1 MAPRKKLTREERLQK
16 KREAERIRYQK
27 IKNDPEKYELQKQ
40 KEKEKYFKKKE
51 KGIIKTV
58 NQMTP
63 REQRKA
69 RKIWKK
75 KARER
80 RQRLALQNVTN
91 VRVAPSISD
100 DDQIPQRNFPT
111 RVIAAK
117 LKSDRARRQRYLI
130 NKKKDDTINKL
141 KTKLACFKKRLQRL
155 RKPDKLTPN
164 SKVEQ
169 IMNSPSARNTVKK
182 KLLFAEVI
190 HQQLK
195 ENYAALPT
203 EKEKRVFKR
212 MISGKAVKKYGI
224 LQNEKNMKP
233 LKKIGKVGLMESK
246 RKAKASYELMKTKI
260 INFLEDDSNTRLC
273 AGKRDYVTKKG
284 DRKQKRVLLDTLRN
298 LHKSFMKKC
307 NIKISYSLFCRLKP
321 FWIVQPN
328 CDKRDT
334 CLCVTHANV
343 DLILTALF
351 QAKVTS
357 ISNHQNLLHII
368 CCNRYNEQCL
378 SRECVTCKNK
388 GLEYKEFDNS
398 NQIVCRKWVS
408 NATNITDPKTH
419 KIRKVT
425 KYVKEVIQIYPR
437 DLIMQLEDNLKY
449 FLHHELNIVHQHSA
463 FKMKKSDLSVQE
475 AVIHMD
481 FSENY
486 LTKYAEEIQAFH
498 YGGSRQQISL
508 HTVVT
513 YTKEEASG
521 EVKTTCYCSMSQN
534 LLHSPPAI
542 WAHLQPILNSLPP
555 EVEILHFWSDGPV
568 TQYRNKYMFYFL
580 VTHLKEFYPALTDFT
595 WNYHEAG
602 HGKGAPDGVGA
613 VCKRSADRL
622 VASGKDIACLSDLSD
637 AIQKNCPGINVFLI
651 NDQDII
657 DKDALLASAKTD
669 IKTFAGTLR
678 VHQVSWNIEDPIT
691 LKMKSLSCF
700 CNEDKHCHHFK
711 LGVMT
716 YSFNKKSRLRVE
728 DVYGPDSESEN
739 ETPFNIEKIITPKDG
754 KHQIKDTQQPST
766 SKETL
771 KNGDFI
777 LVKLLTKETEYR
789 YVAMCTGLEEDDE
802 IQVVFCKIADKT
814 GKLFKVDEKDISF
827 ISESQVVQTLPTPNI
842 VLKGQRMFY
851 SFKKSVNV
859 FEKA

>member
-1 MAPRKKLTREERLQK
+1 MAPRKKLTREEKLQK
-16 KREAERIRYQK
+16 KREAERLRYER

-40 KEKEKYFKKKE
+40 KEKAKYLKKKE

-58 NQMTP
+58 DQMNP

-91 VRVAPSISD
+91 LSVTPSMSHIN
-100 DDQIPQRNFPT
+100 DQISH

-117 LKSDRARRQRYLI
+117 LKSNRARRERYLI
-130 NKKKDDTINKL
+130 NKKKDETINKL
-141 KTKLACFKKRLQRL
+141 KTKLACYKKKLQRL
-155 RKPDKLTPN
+155 RKPEKLTPN

-169 IMNSPSARNTVKK
+169 VLNSPNARQTVKK

-190 HQQLK
+190 NQQLK
-195 ENYAALPT
+195 DNYSSLLNN
-203 EKEKRVFKR
+203 KEKRIFKR
-212 MISGKAVKKYGI
+212 IISGKLVRKYGI

-233 LKKIGKVGLMESK
+233 LRKFGQVRLLENK
-246 RKAKASYELMKTKI
+246 RKVKASYEIMKTKI
-260 INFLEDDSNTRLC
+260 INFLQDDSNTRLC

-321 FWIVQPN
+321 FWIVHPN

-334 CLCVTHANV
+334 CLCVTHANI
-343 DLILTALF
+343 DLMLTALF
-351 QAKVTS
+351 QAKV
-357 ISNHQNLLHII
+357 ISVSKHQNLLHII
-368 CCNRYNEQCL
+368 CCNRYNEECL
-378 SRECVTCKNK
+378 SRKCRTCKNK
-388 GLEYKEFDNS
+388 GLEYKEFDN
-398 NQIVCRKWVS
+398 NIQIVCRKWESVS
-408 NATNITDPKTH
+408 TNITDPKTH
-419 KIRKVT
+419 KARKVT
-425 KYVKEVIQIYPR
+425 KYLKNSIQICPR
-437 DLIMQLEDNLKY
+437 DLIMQLEYNLEY
-449 FLHHELNIVHQHSA
+449 FLQHELNIVHQHSGL
-463 FKMKKSDLSVQE
+463 KIKKANLSVKE
-475 AVIHMD
+475 AMIHMD

-498 YGGSRQQISL
+498 FGGSRQQISL

-513 YTKEEASG
+513 YTKEQASG
-521 EVKTTCYCSMSQN
+521 GVKTTCYCSMAQN

-580 VTHLKEFYPALTDFT
+580 VTHLTEFYPALVHFT

-622 VASGKDIACLSDLSD
+622 VASGKDIESLRDLSN
-637 AIQKNCPGINVFLI
+637 AIQKNCPSINVFVIDDENILEKDSLI
-651 NDQDII
+651 
-657 DKDALLASAKTD
+657 ASAKD
-669 IKTFAGTLR
+669 QIKTFPGTLR
-678 VHQVSWNIEDPIT
+678 VHQVSWNIEDPNK

-700 CNEDKHCHHFK
+700 CNENCDHFK
-711 LGVMT
+711 IGVII
-716 YSFNKKSRLRVE
+716 YSSNKKARLRFE
-728 DVYGPDSESEN
+728 DVYGPDSEFEN
-739 ETPFNIEKIITPKDG
+739 EKENPFDSEQVITPKGG
-754 KHQIKDTQQPST
+754 KHHIEDEQQPST
-766 SKETL
+766 SK
-771 KNGDFI
+771 KIFKSGDFI
-777 LVKLLTKETEYR
+777 LVKLPSKNTDYR

-802 IQVVFCKIADKT
+802 IQVVFCKIGDNS
-814 GKLFKVDEKDISF
+814 GKLFKVEENDISF
-827 ISESQVVQTLPTPNI
+827 ISEDQIVQALPIPNLI
-842 VLKGQRMFY
+842 LKGQRMFY
-851 SFKKSVNV
+851 CFKESVNV
-859 FEKA
+859 FERA